1 MGEKDIRYEIMCRA
15 INAIREAVFD
25 WLSPDEKGYRD
36 SVNYIQGI
44 LEMVRAIDQVLD
56 DK

>member
-1 MGEKDIRYEIMCRA
+1 MGEKDIRYELMCRA